1 MIGLDTNVLVRYMMQ
16 DDARQAARANEL
28 IEALDQD
35 RPGFVSLTSLVEL
48 VWVLSS
54 AYGRDRAQV
63 SLALESLLRTAAIT
77 VERNEI
83 AWRALRLF
91 SSGTADFADCLI
103 AQSGA
108 AAGCESTVTFDRA
121 AARDAGMVLLT

>member
-83 AWRALRLF
+83 AWRALRLLRQQAHRQGRP
-91 SSGTADFADCLI
+91 SHPEPI
-103 AQSGA
+103 RGA
-108 AAGCESTVTFDRA
+108 
-121 AARDAGMVLLT
+121 

>member
-1 MIGLDTNVLVRYMMQ
+1 VIGLDTNVLVRYMMQ
-16 DDARQAARANEL
+16 DDARQAASASAL
-28 IEALDQD
+28 MEALDQD

-91 SSGTADFADCLI
+91 SSGSADFADCLI